1 MHMDITAILADGK
14 IILPLFILLSLILV
28 RRFAI
33 PRDRKL
39 KLRDLFLLGHVA
51 LAAAVGYVLYS
62 YVFLSVAFHEKRLA
76 FDAGRWHASRE
87 KRIEMLDDLVD
98 RKLLESKDT
107 NTVIRMLGSPVRIIR
122 DDTRAALEFYTGFRH
137 APFEVDP
144 TFLFVEITKGK
155 VTDYYVIPGIPDIQ

>member
-1 MHMDITAILADGK
+1 MDLHSILTNGK
-14 IILPLFILLSLILV
+14 LVLILFFLLSLLV
-28 RRFAI
+28 VLRVFI
-33 PRDRKL
+33 PRDRKI
-39 KLRDLFLLGHVA
+39 KPKDIFLLGHVFI
-51 LAAAVGYVLYS
+51 LTILLYGGYS
-62 YVFLSVAFHEKRLA
+62 YVFFSTAFHEKKLA
-76 FDAGRWHASRE
+76 FNADRWRTDRE

-107 NTVIRMLGSPVRIIR
+107 NTVIRMLGAPVRIIR

-144 TFLFVEITKGK
+144 TFLFVEITKGA

>member
-1 MHMDITAILADGK
+1 MDTTSILSNGK
-14 IILPLFILLSLILV
+14 VMLPVFILLSAVLV
-28 RRFAI
+28 RRFCI

-39 KLRDLFLLGHVA
+39 KGRDVFLLGHVA
-51 LAAAVGYVLYS
+51 VSAAILYVVYS
-62 YVFLSVAFHEKRLA
+62 FLFLSVAFHEERKA
-76 FDAGRWHASRE
+76 FDAHQWHAHRE

-107 NTVIRMLGSPVRIIR
+107 NTVISMLGSPVRIIR

-144 TFLFVEITKGK
+144 TFLFVEITKGV